1 MGGYFVSECRG
12 PESTCEL
19 GHLKYMKSMVFLFRL
34 SKNRY
39 GYYSSSFQTYKS
51 RSVFQEVKTQGIE
64 IGTFYGKILTRLF
77 FMMPLKLNRNLINI
91 DKTEVFAWTFFEYK
105 IQTSNKNI
113 CSQFYRI

>member
-1 MGGYFVSECRG
+1 MGGDFVSECRE

-64 IGTFYGKILTRLF
+64 IGTFLRQNTHSPLF
-77 FMMPLKLNRNLINI
+77 HDAIEIK
-91 DKTEVFAWTFFEYK
+91 
-105 IQTSNKNI
+105 S
-113 CSQFYRI
+113 